1 MRKTVLALAATAG
14 AVALSYGALNA
25 QAGPPQLPGVA
36 DPARVTAGTYAADAS
51 HTLVGWR
58 ANHFGFNDY
67 FGIFGDVTGTLVLDP
82 ANLAA
87 TTVDMTI
94 PIASVT
100 TASAGLTGH
109 LTRAGRDGGA
119 PDFFGPEPAPA
130 RFVSTAVHT
139 TGATTAHIM
148 GDLTMNGQTH
158 PVTINAEFVGA
169 GTHPFNQKVTVG
181 FEGTTTI
188 NRSEWGLGGFV
199 PLVSDAVE
207 LNITAAFEKQ

>member
-1 MRKTVLALAATAG
+1 
-14 AVALSYGALNA
+14 
-25 QAGPPQLPGVA
+25 
-36 DPARVTAGTYAADAS
+36 
-51 HTLVGWR
+51 
-58 ANHFGFNDY
+58 
-67 FGIFGDVTGTLVLDP
+67 
-82 ANLAA
+82 
-87 TTVDMTI
+87 
-94 PIASVT
+94 
-100 TASAGLTGH
+100 
-109 LTRAGRDGGA
+109 
-119 PDFFGPEPAPA
+119 
-130 RFVSTAVHT
+130 
-139 TGATTAHIM
+139 M

>member
-1 MRKTVLALAATAG
+1 MRKTILAAVATAG
-14 AVALSYGALNA
+14 GLALTFGVLNA
-25 QAGPPQLPGVA
+25 QSAPPQLPGVA
-36 DPARVTAGTYAADAS
+36 DPARVTAGTYATDPGHS
-51 HTLVGWR
+51 LVGWR

-82 ANLAA
+82 ANLGASS
-87 TTVDMTI
+87 VDVTI

-109 LTRAGRDGGA
+109 LLRAGSNGGN

-130 RFVSTAVHT
+130 RFVSTAIHS

-158 PVTINAEFVGA
+158 PVMVQAEFVGA
-169 GTHPFNQKVTVG
+169 GNHPFNQKATVG
-181 FEGTTTI
+181 FEGTASI

-199 PLVSDAVE
+199 PLVSDQVD
-207 LNITAAFEKQ
+207 LTISVAFEKQ